1 MNTSDEIALRD
12 LCARVRGPNSAAQ
25 AAARTRLERLSRQPG
40 ALGALE
46 PLITRLAA
54 ITGQVRPEF
63 NAPAVLLAAADHG
76 IVAERVSPQPPG
88 STAQQLHNVLRGGA
102 AINALAASAGARLV
116 AVDAGLASSLPD
128 HPRLRR
134 VAIGPGTRNLA
145 REPAMTRAQAAAA
158 LLAGARIVTAEA
170 QAGLDLLLLGDLGA
184 GNTTAAA
191 CLTSVFTGVAP
202 ELTTGRGAGLDEA
215 RLPHNRPGIHLS
227 IDLVN
232 RHASAPLA
240 RAKSPE
246 QRRRAAMR
254 WQPGRVDVQGAVRR
268 QSEQRRRQA
277 QRKTR
282 HAGHIWAQRRQ
293 GGKRFGRVGAAQLEH
308 RQIARPGAL
317 RQAWFANARLQIEQ
331 WRMELH
337 NRCWRIGSHP
347 EAGWHKHATY
357 IDTRCEQRVEHNR

>member
-63 NAPAVLLAAADHG
+63 SAPAVLLAAADHG

-88 STAQQLHNVLRGGA
+88 ATAQLLHNVLRGGA
-102 AINALAASAGARLV
+102 AINALAASAGARIV
-116 AVDAGLASSLPD
+116 AVDAGLASTLPD

-145 REPAMTRAQAAAA
+145 REGAMTRAQAAAA

-170 QAGLDLLLLGDLGA
+170 QAGLDLLLLGELGA

-215 RLPHNRPGIHLS
+215 RLPHKRSVVAGALRRARARPADPIGALS
-227 IDLVN
+227 ELGGFEIGVLAGAAIAAAERRIPVVLDGFTS
-232 RHASAPLA
+232 ASAALVAVGLAPDLRHGLLAAHRTAEPGHRVALEFLGLQPLLA
-240 RAKSPE
+240 LDMRLGEGCGAALALPLI
-246 QRRRAAMR
+246 QAAMR
-254 WQPGRVDVQGAVRR
+254 LMRDMAAPEQPA
-268 QSEQRRRQA
+268 SEDKAPR
-277 QRKTR
+277 
-282 HAGHIWAQRRQ
+282 
-293 GGKRFGRVGAAQLEH
+293 
-308 RQIARPGAL
+308 
-317 RQAWFANARLQIEQ
+317 
-331 WRMELH
+331 
-337 NRCWRIGSHP
+337 
-347 EAGWHKHATY
+347 
-357 IDTRCEQRVEHNR
+357 